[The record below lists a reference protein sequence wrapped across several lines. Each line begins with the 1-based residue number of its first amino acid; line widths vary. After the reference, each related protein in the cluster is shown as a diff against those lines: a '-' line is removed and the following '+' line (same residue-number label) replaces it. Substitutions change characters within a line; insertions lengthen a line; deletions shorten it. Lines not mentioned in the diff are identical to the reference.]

1 MEKSKLSYTD
11 LNLSGKKILITGGA
25 GFIGSNLVRHFQTH
39 HPQSQLI
46 VFDSFRNQEKFENGH
61 FKSLGHYHNL
71 LDFRG
76 QVIAGNLNNFADLE
90 RLSTLSFDYIFHQA
104 AISDTTVTD
113 QELVLRTNTNS
124 FFNLLELARQKN
136 ARMIYASSAGVY
148 GNSPAPNKVGAGE
161 KPENIYG
168 FSKLMMD
175 RMAAQYL
182 LQYPQVSII
191 GLRYFNVYGEGEFYK
206 GTTASMIL
214 QLGLQ
219 ALKNK
224 EIRLFKYGEQLR
236 DFIYVE
242 DVIQANIKAMN
253 CNRSGVYNVG
263 TGQARSFNDIM
274 HILQGLIGKFDVDY
288 MDNPYTFYQNHTEAD
303 ISDTKEYLR
312 FEPNYTLEGGI
323 SAYLPEIRHIYETI
337 IKA

>member
-1 MEKSKLSYTD
+1 MEKSKLTYTD
-11 LNLSGKKILITGGA
+11 VNLSGKKILITGGA
-25 GFIGSNLVRHFQTH
+25 GFIGSNLVRYFQTH
-39 HPQSQLI
+39 HPQTHLI

-61 FKSLGHYHNL
+61 FKSLGHYNNL

-76 QVIAGNLNNFADLE
+76 QVIAGNLNNSADLE
-90 RLSTLSFDYIFHQA
+90 RLSTLSLDYIFHQA

-124 FFNLLELARQKN
+124 FFNLLDLARHKN

-148 GNSPAPNKVGAGE
+148 GNSPAPNQVGTGE
-161 KPENIYG
+161 NPENIYG

-182 LQYPQVSII
+182 QQHPEVSII
-191 GLRYFNVYGEGEFYK
+191 GLRYFNVYGAGEFYK

-224 EIRLFKYGEQLR
+224 EIRLFKYGDQLR
-236 DFIYVE
+236 DFIYIE
-242 DVIQANIKAMN
+242 DVVQANIKAMTVD
-253 CNRSGVYNVG
+253 RSGVFNVG

-274 HILQGLIGKFDVDY
+274 HILQGLFGKFDVDY

-303 ISDTKEYLR
+303 ITSTKTYLG
-312 FEPNYTLEGGI
+312 FEPNFTLEEGI

>member
-1 MEKSKLSYTD
+1 MERFSN
-11 LNLSGKKILITGGA
+11 LNLDGKRLLITGGA
-25 GFIGSNLVRHFQTH
+25 GFIGSNLVNYFQQH
-39 HPQSQLI
+39 HPQAQLI

-71 LDFRG
+71 LGFKG
-76 QVIAGNLNNFADLE
+76 QVIAGSLNNPVDVAQMANV
-90 RLSTLSFDYIFHQA
+90 RFDYLFHQG

-124 FFNLLELARQKN
+124 FSTLLDYARGQN
-136 ARMIYASSAGVY
+136 AKVIYASSAGVY
-148 GNSPAPNKVGAGE
+148 GNSPAPNKIGE
-161 KPENIYG
+161 GERPENIYG

-175 RMAAQYL
+175 RLAALYKQNH
-182 LQYPQVSII
+182 PEMSIT
-191 GLRYFNVYGEGEFYK
+191 GLRYFNVFGEHEFYK

-219 ALKNK
+219 ALKHR

-242 DVIQANIKAMN
+242 DVVQANVKAMSAE
-253 CNRSGVYNVG
+253 RSGVYNVG

-274 HILQGLIGKFDVDY
+274 HILQKLLGKFDVDY
-288 MDNPYTFYQNHTEAD
+288 MDNPYAFYQNHTEAD
-303 ISDTKEYLR
+303 ISLTKEHLG
-312 FEPNYTLEGGI
+312 FIPKFSLEEGI
-323 SAYLPEIRHIYETI
+323 AKYVPEIIRIHET
-337 IKA
+337 KSV